1 MAINANRSDIILKY
15 YVAEIVSRP
24 YKESIQFAYVRLWQ
38 NVYGKRT
45 PIHIVLYF
53 RLNIAGRTQPFTA
66 FE

>member
-45 PIHIVLYF
+45 PIHNYCVIFSLKYSWQ
-53 RLNIAGRTQPFTA
+53 NAAI
-66 FE
+66 